1 MTKREIVAAI
11 KGAAMAALTLGLYW
25 LTLALADMGG
35 LF

>member
-11 KGAAMAALTLGLYW
+11 KGAAAAALTLASFW
-25 LTLALADMGG
+25 LILALADMGG